1 MPDHIT
7 PVLAAALAVE
17 LGLFFAGLVVW
28 WRAALSPAA
37 RARPPRLAP
46 WPVSPSDFFACA
58 LIVVG
63 GGFFSLLVVHVAGRP
78 FLPKSPAA
86 DTNALV
92 YGTALQLGLL
102 AGVAG
107 ARVLL
112 QGRFDSSGGL
122 PSRPVSPPLPL
133 ASLLAFVAVM
143 TAVDLT
149 SMAWG
154 EAIRFLGLPS
164 EPQDLVDM
172 FAHPQSRATFVMLFL
187 LATVVAPVVEELI
200 FRAGLF
206 RYLRTRIPRWA
217 ALLLP
222 ALFFAALHGNWA
234 SFGPIA
240 VLAVVFSLA
249 YERTGR
255 ISTTIIAHG
264 LFNLNSI
271 LLVMAGMRT

>member
-28 WRAALSPAA
+28 WRAALSPSA

-112 QGRFDSSGGL
+112 QGRFDRSGICNGD
-122 PSRPVSPPLPL
+122 R
-133 ASLLAFVAVM
+133 FVIDVRRSA
-143 TAVDLT
+143 AR
-149 SMAWG
+149 
-154 EAIRFLGLPS
+154 EY
-164 EPQDLVDM
+164 
-172 FAHPQSRATFVMLFL
+172 
-187 LATVVAPVVEELI
+187 
-200 FRAGLF
+200 AGAGQLSAC
-206 RYLRTRIPRWA
+206 R
-217 ALLLP
+217 
-222 ALFFAALHGNWA
+222 
-234 SFGPIA
+234 FGPDRWPA
-240 VLAVVFSLA
+240 
-249 YERTGR
+249 
-255 ISTTIIAHG
+255 
-264 LFNLNSI
+264 
-271 LLVMAGMRT
+271 